1 MGGSMI
7 QRGAISLG
15 LAGAALVLSGCS
27 VLGADAAGGAASRSA
42 VGGVSTEALVTQVQ
56 DFQNETGQPAN
67 APAPGLARA
76 TLSRL
81 VQEHLISVAAAR
93 AGVTV
98 TPAQVDAE
106 IAKLAAQNGGAE
118 GLKQAATSSGIPST
132 AIPGVVRSNLLVAGL
147 GQALA
152 PGADQLGQLQA
163 TQTAITALSQD
174 ADVRVA
180 PRYGIWD
187 HQGLGI
193 TEASSVTTTLPSASA
208 EPLPQEPEPDPA
220 VDPAQPEASVSP
232 TPSQ

>member
-1 MGGSMI
+1 MI
-7 QRGAISLG
+7 QRGALSLG
-15 LAGAALVLSGCS
+15 LAGAALALSGCS
-27 VLGADAAGGAASRSA
+27 VLGTDSAGGAASRSS
-42 VGGVSTEALVTQVQ
+42 VGGVSTEALVAQVQ

-106 IAKLAAQNGGAE
+106 VAKLAAQNGGAE
-118 GLKQAATSSGIPST
+118 GLKQAALSSGIPTT

-147 GQALA
+147 GEKLA
-152 PGADQLGQLQA
+152 PGENQLTQLQA
-163 TQTAITALSQD
+163 TQSAISTLSAE

-187 HQGLGI
+187 SQSLGI
-193 TEASSVTTTLPSASA
+193 AEGSTVTTTPPLATP
-208 EPLPQEPEPDPA
+208 EPVPQEPEPDPA
-220 VDPAQPEASVSP
+220 VSADPSVSP
-232 TPSQ
+232 APTQ